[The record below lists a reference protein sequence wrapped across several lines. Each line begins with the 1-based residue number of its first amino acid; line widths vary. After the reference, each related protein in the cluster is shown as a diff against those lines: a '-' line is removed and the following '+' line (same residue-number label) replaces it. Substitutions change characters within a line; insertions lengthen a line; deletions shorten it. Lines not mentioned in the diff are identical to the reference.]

1 MTPEQ
6 VTPMEESTPPPGLP
20 SVDSP
25 ERSRLSIVIVG
36 HVDHGKST
44 IIGRML
50 ADTGSLPEG
59 KLEQV
64 RANCQRTSKPFEYAF
79 LLDALKDEQSQ
90 GITIDVAR
98 VFFGTSKRDY
108 IIIDAPG
115 HIEFLKNMVTGAA
128 RAEAAL
134 LVIDAQEGVQ
144 ENSRRH
150 GYMLAMLGIR
160 QVAVVVNKM
169 DLVRYDEG
177 VYRRTIEEYGAFLEE
192 IDVRPAVFL
201 PVSGREGEN
210 LVGAPAAMPW
220 YQGPTVLEVL
230 DAFDAEVPQVE
241 RPFRMPVQDVYKFT
255 GNNDDR
261 RIVAGTVTTGTVH
274 VGDEILF
281 LPSGKQTHVKS
292 IEGFNRA
299 PATSARAGEATGFA
313 LEEQIYVTRGEIAT
327 RLGEPGPAVTSRIR
341 TNVFWLGRQALEAG
355 RDYVLK
361 LGTAR
366 CTARVETIHRIVDAS
381 SLDADEARQTVERHD
396 VADVTFKLNRAIAF
410 DLHDDVAETS
420 RFVLV
425 DDYEIR
431 GGGIIQE
438 ALPDQQEWARENV
451 LLRNAKWEP
460 SSITGEQR
468 ATKYNQKAALLLI
481 TGAKDADRKSLGKSV
496 EAALFAE
503 GKVVYFLGIGS
514 VLYGVDADIDHS
526 LANRQE
532 HLRRLG
538 EVANIM
544 LDAGMI
550 LVVTAQELTQDERAL
565 IGTSVDPGRIDVVW
579 VGDRHTTDIPI
590 DVHVPDGIPH
600 DDAVR
605 LVTSRLQDRGVIFKP
620 W

>member
-1 MTPEQ
+1 MNLRSLDTAPETQ
-6 VTPMEESTPPPGLP
+6 AVQSDLRE
-20 SVDSP
+20 
-25 ERSRLSIVIVG
+25 RLSIVIVG

-44 IIGRML
+44 IIGRIL

-64 RANCQRTSKPFEYAF
+64 RANCERTSKPFEYAF
-79 LLDALKDEQSQ
+79 LLDALKDEQAQ

-98 VFFGTSKRDY
+98 VFFGTEKRDY
-108 IIIDAPG
+108 IIVDAPG

-134 LVIDAQEGVQ
+134 LVIDAQEGIQ

-160 QVAVVVNKM
+160 QVAVVINKM
-169 DLVRYDEG
+169 DLVGYDED
-177 VYRRTIEEYGAFLEE
+177 VYRRTIDEYGVFLDQ
-192 IDVRPAVFL
+192 IDVHPSAFL

-210 LVGAPAAMPW
+210 LVCAPAAMPW
-220 YQGPTVLEVL
+220 YQGPTVLDVL
-230 DAFDAEVPQVE
+230 DAFDGEVPQVD
-241 RPFRMPVQDVYKFT
+241 RPFRMPVQDVFKFT

-292 IEGFNRA
+292 IEGFNRS
-299 PATSARAGEATGFA
+299 PATSASAGEATGFTI
-313 LEEQIYVTRGEIAT
+313 EEQIYVTRGEIAT
-327 RLGEPGPAVTSRIR
+327 RTGEPRPAVTSRIR
-341 TNVFWLGRQALEAG
+341 ANVFWLGRQALEPG
-355 RDYVLK
+355 RGYVLK

-366 CTARVETIHRIVDAS
+366 CTAHVEEIHRVIDAS
-381 SLDADEARQTVERHD
+381 SLDSDEVRQAVERHD
-396 VADVTFKLNRAIAF
+396 VAEVTFKLDRAIAF

-420 RFVLV
+420 RFVIV

-438 ALPDQQEWARENV
+438 ALPDHQEQARQKV

-460 SSITGEQR
+460 STITGEQR
-468 ATKYNQKAALLLI
+468 ASKYNQKAELLLI
-481 TGAKDADRKSLGKSV
+481 TGAKEADRKSLGKRI
-496 EAALFAE
+496 ETELFAD

-526 LANRQE
+526 VDNRHE
-532 HLRRLG
+532 HLRRTA
-538 EVANIM
+538 EVANIL
-544 LDAGMI
+544 LDAGII
-550 LVVTAQELTQDERAL
+550 LIVTAQELTEDELAL
-565 IGTSVDPGRIDVVW
+565 IGTSVDPERIDVVW

-590 DVHVPDGIPH
+590 DVQVPDDIPP
-600 DDAVR
+600 DEAVR